1 MESTDD
7 LNAMKPLD
15 HLVESG
21 KARILG
27 RKNHYIVYLPEG
39 GSITLN
45 LENTNNK
52 LKARWHNPRTGTY
65 LESESVRGNKKQKF
79 RTLNEKDWV
88 LHIPN

>member
-1 MESTDD
+1 MESIDN

-21 KARILG
+21 KAWILG

-52 LKARWHNPRTGTY
+52 LQARWYNPRTGTY
-65 LESESVRGNKKQKF
+65 LESEYVGGNKKQRF
-79 RTLNEKDWV
+79 RALNEKDWV
-88 LHIPN
+88 LHISN